1 MSLEVIE
8 GRLRALEDV
17 EEIKRLEARYCT
29 YCDNN
34 HYAYQITNL
43 FVEDA
48 IWDGCIR
55 GNAGGRYGIHNFFL
69 DLSKRQPL
77 AVHLVNTP
85 IIGVNGNTA
94 YGIRCLFQACRYTDG
109 DRAVWGLEGTM
120 NSTHEEYVRV
130 TGVWMFKL
138 LKLTP
143 HFWTPFDD
151 GWVKDQFG

>member
-55 GNAGGRYGIHNFFL
+55 GNAGGRYGINNFFFN
-69 DLSKRQPL
+69 LSKRQPL
-77 AVHLVNTP
+77 ARIH
-85 IIGVNGNTA
+85 
-94 YGIRCLFQACRYTDG
+94 RSD
-109 DRAVWGLEGTM
+109 AVAPAKAGMRGSGKRLQ
-120 NSTHEEYVRV
+120 S
-130 TGVWMFKL
+130 L
-138 LKLTP
+138 DP
-143 HFWTPFDD
+143 
-151 GWVKDQFG
+151 